1 MLIKFMYFCTCQ
13 IFDSQTA
20 VMNATILL
28 FHRVNPVRDVLWDPM
43 APALFEK
50 IMHFVNKKYEVI
62 SLNDLCLHHK
72 VTQKPPLAITFDD
85 GFKDYVDY
93 ALPILNKFNFHSTM
107 FVVTN
112 SVEENMPTW
121 TYVMDYLFYNT
132 QKFEIPYFDYGEEC
146 QSFARYKWQTKEEQI
161 IYCRKFKQVLKKV
174 ENAKRIAIMN
184 AFMNGFDD
192 VNIPRD
198 LMLSWD
204 ELRSLNNEWV
214 DIGSHSVSHPPL
226 ATIINEQELQSEIK
240 VSGDII
246 EKNLGYFPSAISY
259 PVGSYNKQVKEL
271 SKKAGYKIGL
281 AVDQKLY
288 NSDKQDLFAVPRIEL
303 YNDSFLRNKIKIY
316 GVESVLKSM
325 IKR

>member
-1 MLIKFMYFCTCQ
+1 MYFCAYQ
-13 IFDSQTA
+13 IFDLQIA

-50 IMHFVNKKYEVI
+50 IMHFVSKKYEVI
-62 SLNDLCLHHK
+62 SLNDLCLHPK

-93 ALPILNKFNFHSTM
+93 ALPVLNKYNFHSTM

-112 SVEENMPTW
+112 SVEENIPTW
-121 TYVMDYLFYNT
+121 TYVMDYLFYHT

-146 QSFARYKWQTKEEQI
+146 QSFAQYKWQTKEEQI
-161 IYCRKFKQVLKKV
+161 IYCRKFKQFLKKV
-174 ENAKRIAIMN
+174 GNPKRMAIMN
-184 AFMNGFDD
+184 AFRNGFND
-192 VNIPRD
+192 VNIPGD

-204 ELRSLNNEWV
+204 ELRSLNSKWV
-214 DIGSHSVSHPPL
+214 DIGSHTVSHPPL
-226 ATIINEQELQSEIK
+226 ATIENEQELANEIS
-240 VSGDII
+240 VSGEII
-246 EKNLGYFPSAISY
+246 EKKLGYFPTAISY
-259 PVGSYNKQVKEL
+259 PVGSYNMQVKEM
-271 SKKAGYKIGL
+271 SKKAGYKLGL
-281 AVDQKLY
+281 AVDQQLY
-288 NSDKQDLFAVPRIEL
+288 NSAKHDLFAVPRIEL

-316 GVESVLKSM
+316 GIEAALKSM